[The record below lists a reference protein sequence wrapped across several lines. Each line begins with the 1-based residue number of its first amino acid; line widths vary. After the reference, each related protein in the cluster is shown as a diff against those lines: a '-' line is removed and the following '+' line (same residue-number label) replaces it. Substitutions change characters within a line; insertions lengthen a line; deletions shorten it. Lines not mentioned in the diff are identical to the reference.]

1 MRTDA
6 ADVEQLATPPAF
18 QSIGF
23 ARKLKNNLATTLFVG
38 AFVIAVVP
46 LLWVL
51 FTLLERGLQPV
62 LSATWWTHSF
72 NGLLPK
78 DFGGGIYHALVGTL
92 LEGLVCTVISVPL
105 GVLVGVY
112 LIEYG
117 RQTQSRFAR
126 VATFMVDILS
136 GLPSIVAGL
145 FIYALWITTFGFHRS
160 GFAVALSLVLLML
173 PMVVRVTET
182 MLLIVPHELR
192 EASYALGVPK
202 WKTILRIVLP
212 TALSGILT
220 GVMLG
225 LARVLGETAPLLIL
239 VGYSR
244 SINFDL
250 FNGEMASLPLTI
262 YTERSTG
269 TIAGDYRMWGAAL
282 TLVIVIML
290 INLLA
295 TLLSKVFAVKT
306 K

>member
-6 ADVEQLATPPAF
+6 ADVDQLAATPAF
-18 QSIGF
+18 QHLGWG
-23 ARKLKNNLATTLFVG
+23 RRLRNNLATSVFTIS
-38 AFVIAVVP
+38 FVIAVIP

-51 FTLLERGLQPV
+51 YTLLERGLVPM
-62 LSATWWTHSF
+62 LAADWWSHSF
-72 NGLLPK
+72 NGLLPN
-78 DFGGGIYHALVGTL
+78 DFGGGIYHALMGTL
-92 LEGLVCTVISVPL
+92 LQGLVCVIFAVPL
-105 GVLVGVY
+105 GVMVGVY

-117 RQTQSRFAR
+117 KGTTLAK

-145 FIYALWITTFGFHRS
+145 FIYALWITTFGFDRS

-173 PMVVRVTET
+173 PVVVRVTET
-182 MLLIVPHELR
+182 MLLIVPDELR

-202 WKTILRIVLP
+202 WKTIIKIVLP

-220 GVMLG
+220 GIMLG

-239 VGYSR
+239 VGYAS
-244 SINFDL
+244 SINFNL
-250 FNGEMASLPLTI
+250 FEGEMASLPLTI
-262 YTERSTG
+262 FMERSTG
-269 TIAGDYRMWGAAL
+269 TAAGEYRMWGAAL
-282 TLVIVIML
+282 TLVLLIML
-290 INLLA
+290 INLAA

>member
-6 ADVEQLATPPAF
+6 ADVEQLAAPPAF
-18 QSIGF
+18 QHLSF
-23 ARKLKNNLATTLFVG
+23 ARKLKNNLATTAFAV

-51 FTLLERGLQPV
+51 LTLLQRGLTPL
-62 LSATWWTHSF
+62 LSVNWWTHSF
-72 NGLLPK
+72 NGLLPT
-78 DFGGGIYHALVGTL
+78 DFGGGIYHALIGTL
-92 LEGLVCTVISVPL
+92 LQAAVCAAISVPL
-105 GVLVGVY
+105 GVMVGIY

-117 RQTQSRFAR
+117 RESRLAK

-145 FIYALWITTFGFHRS
+145 FIYALWITTFGLTRS
-160 GFAVALSLVLLML
+160 SFAVALALMMLML
-173 PMVVRVTET
+173 PVVVRVTET
-182 MLLIVPHELR
+182 MLLIVPDELR

-202 WKTILRIVLP
+202 WKTISKIVLP

-225 LARVLGETAPLLIL
+225 LARVMGETAPLLIL
-239 VGYSR
+239 VGYSS

-250 FNGEMASLPLTI
+250 FHGEMASLPLTI
-262 YTERSTG
+262 WTEKITSTQ
-269 TIAGDYRMWGAAL
+269 AGDLRMWGAAL
-282 TLVIVIML
+282 TLVLVIML
-290 INLLA
+290 INLVA

>member
-1 MRTDA
+1 MRTDT

-18 QSIGF
+18 HRLSFG
-23 ARKLKNNLATTLFVG
+23 RKLKNNIATTVFAA
-38 AFVIAVVP
+38 AFVLAVIP

-51 FTLLERGLQPV
+51 FTLLQRGLTP
-62 LSATWWTHSF
+62 LLAADWWTHSF
-72 NGLLPK
+72 NGLLPT
-78 DFGGGIYHALVGTL
+78 DFGGGIYHALIGTL
-92 LEGLVCTVISVPL
+92 LQGLVCAVISVPL

-117 RQTQSRFAR
+117 RDSRFAR

-145 FIYALWITTFGFHRS
+145 FIYALWITTFGLNKS

-173 PMVVRVTET
+173 PVVVRVTET
-182 MLLIVPHELR
+182 MLLIVPDELR

-202 WKTILRIVLP
+202 WKTIVKIVLP
-212 TALSGILT
+212 TALSGIVT

-239 VGYSR
+239 VGYAN
-244 SINFDL
+244 SISFNL
-250 FNGEMASLPLTI
+250 FQGEMASLPLTI
-262 YTERSTG
+262 FMERSTG
-269 TIAGDYRMWGAAL
+269 TAAGDYRMWGAAL
-282 TLVIVIML
+282 TLVVVIML

-295 TLLSKVFAVKT
+295 TLLSKLFAVKT

>member
-1 MRTDA
+1 MRTDT

-18 QSIGF
+18 QRISFG
-23 ARKLKNNLATTLFVG
+23 RKFKNNLATTLFG
-38 AFVIAVVP
+38 AAFVVAVVP

-51 FTLLERGLQPV
+51 WTLLERGLKPMFG
-62 LSATWWTHSF
+62 STWWTNSF
-72 NGLLPK
+72 NGLLPN
-78 DFGGGIYHALVGTL
+78 DFGGGINHALIGTL
-92 LEGLVCTVISVPL
+92 LQGLVCAVISVPL
-105 GVLVGVY
+105 GIMVGVY

-117 RQTQSRFAR
+117 RESRFAR
-126 VATFMVDILS
+126 IATFMVDILS

-145 FIYALWITTFGFHRS
+145 FIYALWITTFGFSRS

-173 PMVVRVTET
+173 PVVVRVTET
-182 MLLIVPHELR
+182 MLLIVPDELR

-239 VGYSR
+239 VGYSS
-244 SINFDL
+244 SISYNL
-250 FNGEMASLPLTI
+250 FGGEMASLPLVI
-262 YTERSTG
+262 YMERSTG
-269 TIAGDYRMWGAAL
+269 TVAGDYRMWGAAL
-282 TLVIVIML
+282 TLVLVIML
-290 INLLA
+290 INLVA
-295 TLLSKVFAVKT
+295 SLLSKLLAIKT